1 MSRIWILR
9 IQIDTIDREFIE
21 LKYSTQPVVGRS
33 EAWFKE
39 FLWMTPYLYNTEA
52 FAEAF
57 LKVTSLAL
65 VA

>member
-1 MSRIWILR
+1 MR

-33 EAWFKE
+33 EAQFKE
-39 FLWMTPYLYNTEA
+39 FQWMTPYLYNTEA

-57 LKVTSLAL
+57 F
-65 VA
+65 